1 LLPGC
6 AAIIHQGGAGT
17 TMTAMSNGT
26 PQLVMPS
33 AVDAIVNAQQVE
45 RTGAGRHLW
54 PVDLDDTTLQQ
65 ALDAFLGNLPT
76 HQQAATRLRQQ
87 HLTQPTPAEVTAQLA
102 RDIEQFTGPWATTVR
117 TRA

>member
-26 PQLVMPS
+26 PQLVMPW
-33 AVDAIVNAQQVE
+33 APDAIVNAQQLE

-54 PVDLDDTTLQQ
+54 PVDLDDATLQQ
-65 ALDAFLGNLPT
+65 ALDAFLGDLPT

-87 HLTQPTPAEVTAQLA
+87 HLTQPTPAEVTAQLTHSA
-102 RDIEQFTGPWATTVR
+102 VLGDLLRR
-117 TRA
+117 